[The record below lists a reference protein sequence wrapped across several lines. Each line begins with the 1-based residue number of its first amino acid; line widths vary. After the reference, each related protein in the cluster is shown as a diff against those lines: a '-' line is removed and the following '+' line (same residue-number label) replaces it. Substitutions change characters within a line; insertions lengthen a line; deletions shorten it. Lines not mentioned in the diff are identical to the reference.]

1 MAGEKPLCVRIAVM
15 DAKEQRRA
23 HNEALFREVN
33 ERVEEVA
40 TGLVVGYGEAD
51 GLLIGFICECGSEDC
66 SESLE
71 ITHRR
76 YEAVR
81 SDPRSFLVLPGHED
95 LDIARVVERHSRF
108 LVVEK
113 IGEAAEVAVE
123 HDPRS

>member
-1 MAGEKPLCVRIAVM
+1 M
-15 DAKEQRRA
+15 DAKEKRRA

-40 TGLVVGYGEAD
+40 TGLLGYGEAN
-51 GLLIGFICECGSEDC
+51 GLLIGFICECGQEDC

-71 ITHRR
+71 IRHSR

-81 SDPRSFLVLPGHED
+81 SDPRCFLVLPGHED

-113 IGEAAEVAVE
+113 IGEAAEIAVE